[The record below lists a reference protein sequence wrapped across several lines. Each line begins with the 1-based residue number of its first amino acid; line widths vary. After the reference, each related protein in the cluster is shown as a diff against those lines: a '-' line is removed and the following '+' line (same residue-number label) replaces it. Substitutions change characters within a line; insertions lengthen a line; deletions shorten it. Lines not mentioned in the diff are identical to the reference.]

1 MRGFMNY
8 CQAGGCGLFSSG
20 GFIIFD
26 RSQAKTNF
34 GAMEL
39 MAVAVLGVAG
49 GTLGSLFN
57 QLNLSICRYRQK
69 AR

>member
-1 MRGFMNY
+1 MSY
-8 CQAGGCGLFSSG
+8 CKENRCGLFSSG

-34 GAMEL
+34 GAIEL
-39 MAVAVLGVAG
+39 LAVAILGVAG
-49 GTLGSLFN
+49 GILGSLFN
-57 QLNLSICRYRQK
+57 QLNLGICRYRQK